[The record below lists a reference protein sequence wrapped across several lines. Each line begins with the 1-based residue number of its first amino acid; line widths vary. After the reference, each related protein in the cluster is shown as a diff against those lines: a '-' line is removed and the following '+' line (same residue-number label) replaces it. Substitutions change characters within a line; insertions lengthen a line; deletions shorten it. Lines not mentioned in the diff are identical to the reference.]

1 LKTVAIIGGGVAG
14 LICGIELSKNKVP
27 CLLFERKNYPLHR
40 VCGEYVSNEAL
51 PYLKSIN
58 ALPLNISFPEI
69 RKFQLTSVRGQSA
82 TMPLDL
88 GGFGISRHTFDEH
101 LYQRALSEGSQVHV
115 NTEVTSLT
123 RKGQKFLIDTNKG
136 SYEADVVIGSF
147 GKRSK
152 LDVQLQRGFIRK
164 RSPYVGI
171 KYHATITHDSDV
183 VSLHNFEGGY
193 CGVVNVENGISNI
206 CYLLERDVL
215 KRFGNIREMEQ
226 NVLYKNPL
234 LAEIFSSLEFQP
246 KPEVIN
252 EISFA
257 TKGPIENNMLMV
269 GDAAGM
275 ITPLCGN
282 GMAMA
287 IHSAKIASELV
298 LKFCEDEIDFDTL
311 MNQYSGKWKLIF
323 ANRLRI
329 GRTVQKL
336 FGNKML
342 SSFAVELVLKSKSL
356 STYIMKQTHG
366 QPF

>member
-1 LKTVAIIGGGVAG
+1 
-14 LICGIELSKNKVP
+14 
-27 CLLFERKNYPLHR
+27 
-40 VCGEYVSNEAL
+40 
-51 PYLKSIN
+51 
-58 ALPLNISFPEI
+58 
-69 RKFQLTSVRGQSA
+69 
-82 TMPLDL
+82 
-88 GGFGISRHTFDEH
+88 
-101 LYQRALSEGSQVHV
+101 
-115 NTEVTSLT
+115 
-123 RKGQKFLIDTNKG
+123 
-136 SYEADVVIGSF
+136 
-147 GKRSK
+147 
-152 LDVQLQRGFIRK
+152 
-164 RSPYVGI
+164 
-171 KYHATITHDSDV
+171 
-183 VSLHNFEGGY
+183 
-193 CGVVNVENGISNI
+193 
-206 CYLLERDVL
+206 
-215 KRFGNIREMEQ
+215 
-226 NVLYKNPL
+226 
-234 LAEIFSSLEFQP
+234 
-246 KPEVIN
+246 
-252 EISFA
+252 
-257 TKGPIENNMLMV
+257 MLMV